1 MKYVLILYVC
11 SFLNATNP
19 NCTDSHVVPLEFNNY
34 DDIPQSFDNV
44 IKFEPTSPEPP
55 HTEEEHEE
63 METYND
69 KLKELLKREKR

>member
-1 MKYVLILYVC
+1 MTKDKITIEN
-11 SFLNATNP
+11 SGNKTIKR
-19 NCTDSHVVPLEFNNY
+19 EFNNY

>member
-1 MKYVLILYVC
+1 MQGIFVIRDNDKILK
-11 SFLNATNP
+11 
-19 NCTDSHVVPLEFNNY
+19 FNNY

-44 IKFEPTSPEPP
+44 IRFEPTSPEPP

-69 KLKELLKREKR
+69 KLKELMKRERN

>member
-1 MKYVLILYVC
+1 MFLSLVINDKILEY
-11 SFLNATNP
+11 
-19 NCTDSHVVPLEFNNY
+19 NNY

-44 IKFEPTSPEPP
+44 KRFRFALNLLK
-55 HTEEEHEE
+55 EEEHE

>member
-1 MKYVLILYVC
+1 MQGIFVIRNNDKI
-11 SFLNATNP
+11 
-19 NCTDSHVVPLEFNNY
+19 LEFNNY